1 MFGKNTRISSLES
14 RKQILIAESE
24 LNRAQLVQDWQTL
37 SANMSDLAAE
47 AATIRS
53 FASATATLVA
63 GVASFWRKKSPP
75 AEAKPSWFQTF
86 IKSAGTVSSL
96 WSAFR
101 MSGGGH
107 KDK

>member
-1 MFGKNTRISSLES
+1 MFGKNTQISSLES

-24 LNRAQLVQDWQTL
+24 LNRAQLVQDWQMMAGNV
-37 SANMSDLAAE
+37 SALAAE
-47 AATIRS
+47 AASIRS

-75 AEAKPSWFQTF
+75 PDAKPSWMQT
-86 IKSAGTVSSL
+86 ILKGAGTVSSL

-101 MSGGGH
+101 LSGGGQ
-107 KDK
+107 KEK